1 MIDKILNLSNVHI
14 DPREISPARS
24 VTPWRVGPASLAT
37 GSLRCVSHE
46 YGWIIFVAPDCPDV
60 PEWLK
65 AIHDR
70 ALKEE
75 ATLILFDRDGD
86 AFDDFHQYDW

>member
-14 DPREISPARS
+14 DPREIRPVWTFSRRS
-24 VTPWRVGPASLAT
+24 SNLET